1 MLKIHGF
8 ISESALGSTE
18 VGQLFSGTREEDGK
32 AVLLYVCA
40 PGDSQRENKLRQLY
54 GLLEKLRFKGVVR
67 ALELFR
73 AERSLVM
80 AVERFPGESLAEYLK
95 SHRLTAA
102 EVVQMASDLA
112 LTLSRVHASR
122 IIHTAIQPS
131 NILVDPDNLAVC
143 LQGFES
149 ALPVNRER
157 RGGTRPDLTAEQLP
171 YVSPEQTG
179 RMGREMDFRSD
190 LYSLG
195 ITLYELAV
203 GQPPFVAE
211 PMELIHQ
218 HLAGTVRPPE
228 QAGAPASFPH
238 QLSRIILK
246 LLEKDPERRYQTA
259 RGLYKDL
266 EKLRNQG
273 DDDSAFELGTE
284 EAPDSLLL
292 PTELFGRGDELNQLL
307 RVFKRVCQGTTE
319 LVALSGQ
326 PGVGKTA
333 LVHAFRKHASTQ
345 PFVFLKGKFDRY
357 LTSTPYSAIRD
368 ALSAWVDQVLIGSD
382 ADLGYWKQRL
392 GDSLGNIGQVLMDI
406 VPNLKWVFGDMP
418 QVPRLGSS
426 EARNRIKLAL
436 MRCFEAIARPEEP
449 LVLFLDDVQWT
460 DPASLALLEAL
471 VLKRPPL
478 PLMIIASFRPSDQSQ
493 EREFEALI
501 AKLERDPGDVCTIR
515 MESWSAADANA
526 FIATTLQRGPEETLG
541 LSELVRRK
549 TSNNPLFV
557 RQFLLHAYN
566 LGLIHFIPGQGWDWD
581 AEGIER
587 EGIPDDI
594 VTMMIDKIS
603 LLSDQARQ
611 VLTLAGCFGNGFTLE
626 TLLETSEL
634 DENGVALGLYQLTAE
649 GLVSPVG
656 SAYQFTHD
664 RIFEAAQSL
673 LDDAERER
681 IHFAIGIH
689 LLRQEDGF
697 SSSEHVFSITK
708 HLDSCLHLVEDEG
721 DRRHLASLNL
731 VAGRKSI
738 EAAAY
743 PAAERYFR
751 AGLKLMAKATWE
763 QESSLLFELL
773 LGEGESLFRSG
784 KREEAEQRF
793 RELSAYPLHPRPYAR
808 LICLRIA
815 LFIMTGEVDQAIAA
829 GLEGLAK
836 LQLHIPETPGP
847 RHFLPLILRLRLA
860 LLRRSD
866 KALLDSRNCKD
877 ELVLAQVAIMVEL
890 MVPCYFND
898 ARLAYFFNLVNMGI
912 ILKHGHH
919 EHSALVFAMFGLLLG
934 KAWGNMRD
942 RFRFG
947 RLALVCNDRS
957 GRTVISP
964 RVVFIVNAHIYPWI
978 KPLSTSLQPVRE
990 VVQQALE
997 MGDLQYASFATLEY
1011 ISLLI
1016 ASGEHLST
1024 VQSEAFERANT
1035 LRDLGFLTF
1044 ERACLRLAWFAAL
1057 LRGDTERL
1065 PHRDSDDPF
1074 QLDELKD
1081 ETLRI
1086 AYLYAAPFKVISLFY
1101 LGHYEEAYELG
1112 KSIMSGLMTYI
1123 HFSRQAVETSFFLG
1137 LSGAHLLT
1145 KSPMRDRKPIL
1156 ETLQRSSAKFHDWA
1170 LHCPANYGAHS
1181 NMLQAELARNGPN
1194 RQHAWHLYTAALM
1207 QAQNENFSHLLGP
1220 IHERMASYA
1229 EEFGWKALAHQ
1240 HWRAAQSAY
1249 AAWGADAKVRLLQ
1262 ERFGSAATLS
1272 DGDFERSLAGE
1283 EQRRTI
1289 DKGSLD
1295 FAAVVESSLAIA
1307 QEVSLERVLERLMTS
1322 AIENAGAARGVLLLK
1337 SEDGLWIEAE
1347 GSVSGGFLRIPKLD
1361 PLDNTDQLPMT
1372 IVRYVQR
1379 TLETVVLGEARE
1391 RGLFK
1396 QDPYILEH
1404 RARSVLVMP
1413 ILTQKKFVGILYLE
1427 NNLVGETFTKERTEV
1442 LRVIAAQAAIALQ
1455 NARLYDELSLLN
1467 RELEARVAARTAE
1480 LRETNRQLTVEVEER
1495 IKAEKDR
1502 VELQSKL
1509 LETARRAGMT
1519 EVAIG
1524 VLHNVGNVLNS
1535 VTISAT
1541 CLAESFKNTRLGQL
1555 DRLVELLAQ
1564 HREDLAHFL
1573 SEDERGKLFP
1583 AYLEKLAGVL
1593 NKQLLKDSEEVR
1605 KLSQHLSHAIE
1616 VIRAQQAQANVKA
1629 VLEPVD
1635 VQELLE
1641 QAVKINA
1648 VEIDEGDVSVQ
1659 RDIAPLPTLL
1669 IDKHKVLQILIN
1681 LVKNAVQSL
1690 RLVDNRQ
1697 RELHLGLQ
1705 RNRDGLTVFSVA
1717 DNGVGISS
1725 EDLSR
1730 VFSYGFT
1737 TKADGHGFGL
1747 HNAANAATEMGGQI
1761 SVTSPGIG
1769 QGACFSLNLPL
1780 TESKEN
1786 HDAVTT
1792 IDD

>member
-18 VGQLFSGTREEDGK
+18 MGQLFSGVREEDGK
-32 AVLLYVCA
+32 PVWLYICA
-40 PGDSQRENKLRQLY
+40 PGDSGREVKLRQLY

-67 ALELFR
+67 ALDLFR
-73 AERSLVM
+73 AERALVM
-80 AVERFPGESLAEYLK
+80 AIERFPGESLEDYLR
-95 SHRLTAA
+95 SHRLTAT
-102 EVVQMASDLA
+102 EVIQMAADLA
-112 LTLSRVHASR
+112 LALSRVHAAR

-131 NILVDPDNLAVC
+131 NILVDPETMSVC
-143 LQGFES
+143 LQGFEAAM
-149 ALPVNRER
+149 ALNRER
-157 RGGTRPDLTAEQLP
+157 RGGPRPDLTTAQLP

-195 ITLYELAV
+195 VTLYELAV

-211 PMELIHQ
+211 PMEMIHL
-218 HLAGTVRPPE
+218 HLAGTIRPPE
-228 QAGAPASFPH
+228 EAGAPPSFPR

-266 EKLRNQG
+266 EKLRNQDSG
-273 DDDSAFELGTE
+273 DSCFELGTE

-292 PTELFGRGDELNQLL
+292 PAELFGRADELNTLL

-333 LVHAFRKHASTQ
+333 LVQAFRKHAASQ
-345 PFVFLKGKFDRY
+345 SLVFLKGKFDRY
-357 LTSTPYSAIRD
+357 LTSTSYSAIRE
-368 ALSAWVDQVLIGSD
+368 ALGAWVEQVLIGSD
-382 ADLGYWKQRL
+382 AELDYWKRRL
-392 GDSLGNIGQVLMDI
+392 ADSLGNIAQVLLEI
-406 VPNLKWVFGDMP
+406 VPNLKWIFGEMP
-418 QVPRLGSS
+418 QVPQLGSA

-436 MRCFEAIARPEEP
+436 MRCFEAIARPEQP

-471 VLKRPPL
+471 LLKRQPL
-478 PLMIIASFRPSDQSQ
+478 PLMIIASYRPNDQSH
-493 EREFEALI
+493 EREFERLV
-501 AKLERDPGDVCTIR
+501 AKLETDQVPVSPIR
-515 MESWSAADANA
+515 MESWGAADANA
-526 FIATTLQRGPEETLG
+526 FIATALQRGPEETLG
-541 LSELVRRK
+541 LAELVRRK

-557 RQFLLHAYN
+557 RQFLLHTYN
-566 LGLIHFIPGQGWDWD
+566 LGLIHYMPGHGWDWD

-611 VLTLAGCFGNGFTLE
+611 VLTLAGCIGNGFTLE

-649 GLVSPVG
+649 GLVSPTG
-656 SAYQFTHD
+656 PAYRFTHD
-664 RIFEAAQSL
+664 RIFEAAQAL
-673 LDDAERER
+673 LSDAERER
-681 IHFAIGIH
+681 IHFAIGTH
-689 LLRQEDGF
+689 LLHREDGF
-697 SSSEHVFSITK
+697 SSSEDVFAITK
-708 HLDSCLHLVEDEG
+708 HLDPCLHLLENAD
-721 DRRHLASLNL
+721 DRRHLANLNL

-738 EAAAY
+738 EASAY

-751 AGLKLMAKATWE
+751 AGLSLVNVANWDTDSA
-763 QESSLLFELL
+763 LLFELI
-773 LGEGESLFRSG
+773 LGEAESLFRAG

-793 RELSAYPLHPRPYAR
+793 HELGLYPLHPRPHAR

-815 LFIMTGEVDQAIAA
+815 LFIMTGEVDRAIAA

-836 LQLHIPETPGP
+836 LHLRIPETPGP
-847 RHFLPLILRLRLA
+847 RHFLPLIVRLRLA

-866 KALLDSRNCKD
+866 KTMLESRNCKD
-877 ELVLAQVAIMVEL
+877 EQVLAQVAIMVEL
-890 MVPCYFND
+890 MVPCYFNN
-898 ARLAYFFNLVNMGI
+898 ARLAYYLNLVNMDI

-919 EHSALVFAMFGLLLG
+919 EQSALVLAIFGLLLG
-934 KAWGNMRD
+934 KAWGNMRE
-942 RFRFG
+942 RCRFG
-947 RLALVCNDRS
+947 RLALVCNDRA

-964 RVVFIVNAHIYPWI
+964 RVVFIVHAHIYPWI

-990 VVQQALE
+990 VVQQAME

-1011 ISLLI
+1011 VTLLI

-1024 VQSEAFERANT
+1024 VQSEAFERANI
-1035 LRDLGFLTF
+1035 LRDLGFRTF
-1044 ERACLRLAWFAAL
+1044 ERAGLRLAWFAAL
-1057 LRGDTERL
+1057 LRGDNERVPFLATE
-1065 PHRDSDDPF
+1065 DPF

-1086 AYLYAAPFKVISLFY
+1086 AYLYAAPFKLIASFY
-1101 LGHYEEAYELG
+1101 LGHYEESYELG
-1112 KSIMSGLMTYI
+1112 KGIIAGLMTYI
-1123 HFSRQAVETSFFLG
+1123 HFSRQAVEASFFLAM
-1137 LSGAHLLT
+1137 SGAHLLSKT
-1145 KSPMRDRKPIL
+1145 AAKERAPIL
-1156 ETLQRSSAKFHDWA
+1156 ETIQRSCRKFRDWA
-1170 LHCPANYGAHS
+1170 RHSPANYSAQAH
-1181 NMLQAELARNGPN
+1181 MLEAELARSSHN
-1194 RQHAWHLYTAALM
+1194 RQAWHLYTTALTH
-1207 QAQNENFSHLLGP
+1207 AQHENFSHLIGP

-1229 EEFGWKALAHQ
+1229 DEQGWKALGHQ
-1240 HWRAAQSAY
+1240 HWRAAQAAY

-1262 ERFGSAATLS
+1262 ERFGPSTTLA
-1272 DGDFERSLAGE
+1272 DNDFDRSLAGE

-1307 QEVSLERVLERLMTS
+1307 QEVSLERVLERLMSS

-1347 GSVSGGFLRIPKLD
+1347 GSVTGGFLRIPKLD
-1361 PLDNTDQLPMT
+1361 PLDNSDQLPMT

-1467 RELEARVAARTAE
+1467 RELEARVTARTAE
-1480 LRETNRQLTVEVEER
+1480 LRETNHQLLVEVEER
-1495 IKAEKDR
+1495 IKAEKER

-1541 CLAESFKNTRLGQL
+1541 CLAESFKNTRLPQL
-1555 DRLVELLAQ
+1555 DRLVDLLAQ
-1564 HREDLAHFL
+1564 HRDDLAHFL
-1573 SEDERGKLFP
+1573 SADERGRLFP
-1583 AYLEKLAGVL
+1583 AYLEKLSGAL
-1593 NKQLLKDSEEVR
+1593 NKQQTKDADEVR

-1629 VLEPVD
+1629 VLEPVA
-1635 VQELLE
+1635 VEELLE

-1648 VEIDEGDVSVQ
+1648 VEIDEGDVSVIRSIEQ
-1659 RDIAPLPTLL
+1659 LPVLL
-1669 IDKHKVLQILIN
+1669 VDKHKVLQILIN

-1690 RLVDNRQ
+1690 RLIESGKRVLR
-1697 RELHLGLQ
+1697 LGLQ
-1705 RNRDGLTVFSVA
+1705 RDREGLTVFSVE
-1717 DNGVGISS
+1717 DNGVGISP

-1737 TKADGHGFGL
+1737 TKSDGHGFGL

-1761 SVTSPGIG
+1761 SVTSPGRG
-1769 QGACFSLNLPL
+1769 LGACFNLSLPL
-1780 TESKEN
+1780 GEGKEQ

-1792 IDD
+1792 LD